1 LFGGFLKT
9 GEGTMTP
16 IELMA
21 ELIKGNFG
29 MLEMTLGDFSDADMM
44 VRPVPGANHALWQ
57 LGHLAKE
64 DAFFGGLIPG
74 VKVPALPAW
83 AEKFGKG
90 SNTNDDPKGLPTKAE
105 LLKVMAGTKEA
116 VVEGVRKLK
125 PEDLN
130 QPSPENIRS
139 FAPTIGH
146 VVGLIGS
153 HWMMHMGQFQVIR
166 RKLGKPV
173 LF

>member
-1 LFGGFLKT
+1 
-9 GEGTMTP
+9 MTP

-21 ELIKGNFG
+21 ELLKGNFG
-29 MLEMTLGDFSDADMM
+29 MLQMTLADFSDADMM

-64 DAFFGGLIPG
+64 DAFFAALIPG
-74 VKVPALPAW
+74 AKVPALPAGW
-83 AEKFGKG
+83 GEKFGKG
-90 SNTNDDPKGLPTKAE
+90 TNTNDDPKGLPTKAE
-105 LLKVMAGTKEA
+105 LLKVMAGTVEA
-116 VVEGVRKLK
+116 AVAAVRKLP
-125 PEDLN
+125 PEELN
-130 QPSPENIRS
+130 KPSPENIRS

-146 VVGLIGS
+146 VIGLMGS